1 MLALNILIIIVVSKI
16 TIITEYFKFFCTDF
30 VLVAVILTSHKFKM
44 NPDNLATPLA
54 ASIGDVVSLS
64 ILSFIASLLFENMGT
79 HFPVGVTRKHL
90 SNYFCLIINIVQFYW
105 VPWVVIAIYFLILP
119 LWVMCVLYNKYTR
132 PVLKSGWVPVLSAL
146 FISG

>member
-1 MLALNILIIIVVSKI
+1 MFQNHY
-16 TIITEYFKFFCTDF
+16 IITEYFQFFCTDF

-79 HFPVGVTRKHL
+79 HFPVGVEL
-90 SNYFCLIINIVQFYW
+90 QENIYLIYFFLLINIVQFYW

>member
-1 MLALNILIIIVVSKI
+1 M
-16 TIITEYFKFFCTDF
+16 
-30 VLVAVILTSHKFKM
+30 LVAVILTSHKFKM

-79 HFPVGVTRKHL
+79 HFPVGVEL
-90 SNYFCLIINIVQFYW
+90 QENIYLIYFFLLINIVQFYW